1 MSAGGGRFRAGDRVR
16 VRLADPPGH
25 IRTPFYVRGKTGWIE
40 RYHGDY
46 PNPEELAYGHDGRPA
61 RPLYQ
66 VGFQQADL
74 WQEYGAMR
82 PDKLYVDLYEH
93 WLEPA

>member
-1 MSAGGGRFRAGDRVR
+1 MSEGGGRFRAGGRVR

-46 PNPEELAYGHDGRPA
+46 PNPEELAYGRDGRPA
-61 RPLYQ
+61 RPLYL
-66 VGFQQADL
+66 VAFAQADL
-74 WQEYGAMR
+74 WQGYGAAP